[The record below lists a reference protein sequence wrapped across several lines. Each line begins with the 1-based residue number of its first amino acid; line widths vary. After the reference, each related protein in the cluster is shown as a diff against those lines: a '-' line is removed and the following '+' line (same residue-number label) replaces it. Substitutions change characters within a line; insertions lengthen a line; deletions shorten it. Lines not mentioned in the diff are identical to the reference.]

1 MAGMQENP
9 TALSSLGR
17 ELFSAAVY
25 KRSQGR
31 VTRQVTFVA
40 LALAWAIAVW
50 RLAQILP
57 AWISAGGAMT
67 PAVSADAYGLV
78 RFVIPLLVFLAGAW
92 LAYRAVNLP
101 RFAEFLIGV
110 ESEMAKVAWPTLGE
124 VARSSAV
131 VIFMIFALSFI
142 LAAYDLF
149 WWFILRAIQ
158 GFR

>member
-1 MAGMQENP
+1 MQENSTLP
-9 TALSSLGR
+9 GSLGR
-17 ELFSAAVY
+17 ELFSTSVY

-31 VTRQVTFVA
+31 VTRQVTF
-40 LALAWAIAVW
+40 LALTAAWGIAVW

-57 AWISAGGAMT
+57 AWFAAAGPMT
-67 PAVSADAYGLV
+67 QALPAGDFGFI
-78 RFVIPLLVFLAGAW
+78 RFGVPLLIFAAGAW

-110 ESEMAKVAWPTLGE
+110 ESEMSKVAWPSLGE

-149 WWFILRAIQ
+149 WRFVLQAIQ

>member
-1 MAGMQENP
+1 MAGMQENSTLP
-9 TALSSLGR
+9 GSLGR
-17 ELFSAAVY
+17 ELFSTSVY

-31 VTRQVTFVA
+31 VTRQVTF
-40 LALAWAIAVW
+40 LALTAAWGIAVW

-57 AWISAGGAMT
+57 AWFAAAGPMT
-67 PAVSADAYGLV
+67 QALPAGDFGFI
-78 RFVIPLLVFLAGAW
+78 RFGVPLLIFAAGAW

-110 ESEMAKVAWPTLGE
+110 ESEMSKVAWPSLGE

-149 WWFILRAIQ
+149 WRFVLQAIQ

>member
-1 MAGMQENP
+1 MAGMQENQ
-9 TALSSLGR
+9 TAFGSLGR
-17 ELFSAAVY
+17 ELLKSSVY
-25 KRSQGR
+25 KRNQGR
-31 VTRQVTFVA
+31 ITRQVTFAA
-40 LALAWAIAVW
+40 LAIAWCLGIW
-50 RLAQILP
+50 RLWQLLP
-57 AWISAGGAMT
+57 AWAMSGGMST
-67 PAVSADAYGLV
+67 PAADIGLV
-78 RFVIPLLVFLAGAW
+78 RIALPLVLAAAGLW
-92 LAYRAVNLP
+92 FAYRLVNLP

-110 ESEMAKVAWPTLGE
+110 ESEMAKVSWPSLGE

>member
-1 MAGMQENP
+1 
-9 TALSSLGR
+9 
-17 ELFSAAVY
+17 
-25 KRSQGR
+25 
-31 VTRQVTFVA
+31 VTFAA
-40 LALAWAIAVW
+40 LALAWGIAVW

-57 AWISAGGAMT
+57 AWFAAGGPMT
-67 PAVSADAYGLV
+67 PAVPSADLGLV
-78 RFVIPLLVFLAGAW
+78 RFVIPFLVLVGGLW
-92 LAYRAVNLP
+92 LAYRVVNIP

>member
-1 MAGMQENP
+1 MQENSTLP
-9 TALSSLGR
+9 GSLGR
-17 ELFSAAVY
+17 ELFSTSVY

-31 VTRQVTFVA
+31 VTRQVTF
-40 LALAWAIAVW
+40 LALTAAWGIAVW

-57 AWISAGGAMT
+57 AWFATGGPMT
-67 PAVSADAYGLV
+67 QALPADNFGFI
-78 RFVIPLLVFLAGAW
+78 RFGVPLLIFAAGAW

-110 ESEMAKVAWPTLGE
+110 ESEMSKVAWPSLGE

-149 WWFILRAIQ
+149 WRFVLQAIQ

>member
-9 TALSSLGR
+9 TAPGSLGR

-31 VTRQVTFVA
+31 VTRQVTFAA
-40 LALAWAIAVW
+40 LALVWGIAVW
-50 RLAQILP
+50 QLAQILP
-57 AWISAGGAMT
+57 TWLSAGGPMT
-67 PAVSADAYGLV
+67 PASAADTYGLV
-78 RFVIPLLVFLAGAW
+78 RYVIPLVLFLMGAW

-110 ESEMAKVAWPTLGE
+110 ESEMAKVAWPSIGE

-149 WWFILRAIQ
+149 WRFVLQAIQ

>member
-1 MAGMQENP
+1 MQENSTLP
-9 TALSSLGR
+9 GSLGR
-17 ELFSAAVY
+17 ELFSTSVY

-31 VTRQVTFVA
+31 VTRQVTF
-40 LALAWAIAVW
+40 LALTAAWGIAVW

-57 AWISAGGAMT
+57 AWFAAGGPMT
-67 PAVSADAYGLV
+67 QALPAGDFGFI
-78 RFVIPLLVFLAGAW
+78 RFGVPLLIFAAGAW

-110 ESEMAKVAWPTLGE
+110 ESEMSKVAWPSLGE

-149 WWFILRAIQ
+149 WRFVLQAIQ

>member
-1 MAGMQENP
+1 MQENQ

-17 ELFSAAVY
+17 ELFSSAVY

-31 VTRQVTFVA
+31 VTRQVTCGA
-40 LALAWAIAVW
+40 LLLAWGVAVW
-50 RLAQILP
+50 RLTQILP
-57 AWISAGGAMT
+57 AWFSAGGPMT
-67 PAVSADAYGLV
+67 QATPSDDYGLV
-78 RFVIPLLVFLAGAW
+78 RFVVPLLVFLAGGW

-110 ESEMAKVAWPTLGE
+110 ESEMAKVAWPTVGE

>member
-1 MAGMQENP
+1 
-9 TALSSLGR
+9 
-17 ELFSAAVY
+17 
-25 KRSQGR
+25 
-31 VTRQVTFVA
+31 
-40 LALAWAIAVW
+40 
-50 RLAQILP
+50 
-57 AWISAGGAMT
+57 MT
-67 PAVSADAYGLV
+67 PAVPSADLGLV
-78 RFVIPLLVFLAGAW
+78 RFVIPFLVLVGGLW
-92 LAYRAVNLP
+92 LAYRVVNIP

>member
-1 MAGMQENP
+1 MAGMQENSTVP
-9 TALSSLGR
+9 SSLGR
-17 ELFSAAVY
+17 EIFSASVY

-31 VTRQVTFVA
+31 VTRQVTCVA
-40 LALAWAIAVW
+40 LMAAWGIAVL

-57 AWISAGGAMT
+57 AWFAAGGPMT
-67 PAVSADAYGLV
+67 QALPADDFGFIQ
-78 RFVIPLLVFLAGAW
+78 FVVPTLIFIAGAW

-110 ESEMAKVAWPTLGE
+110 ESEMAKVAWPSLGE

-149 WWFILRAIQ
+149 WRFVLQAVQ
-158 GFR
+158 

>member
-1 MAGMQENP
+1 MQENSTLP
-9 TALSSLGR
+9 GSLGR
-17 ELFSAAVY
+17 ELFSTSVY

-31 VTRQVTFVA
+31 VTRQVTF
-40 LALAWAIAVW
+40 LALTVAWGIAVW

-57 AWISAGGAMT
+57 AWFTAGGPMT
-67 PAVSADAYGLV
+67 QALPAGDFGFI
-78 RFVIPLLVFLAGAW
+78 RFGVPLLIFAAGAW

-110 ESEMAKVAWPTLGE
+110 ESEMSKVAWPSLGE

-149 WWFILRAIQ
+149 WRFVLQAIQ

>member
-1 MAGMQENP
+1 MSGTHENP
-9 TALSSLGR
+9 TAFGSLGR

-25 KRSQGR
+25 KRNQGR
-31 VTRQVTFVA
+31 VTRQVTFA
-40 LALAWAIAVW
+40 AIALAWCLGVW
-50 RLAQILP
+50 RLWQVLP
-57 AWISAGGAMT
+57 AWAVDSTSMASAPGA
-67 PAVSADAYGLV
+67 DLGIV
-78 RFVIPLLVFLAGAW
+78 RFAIPLLIGAAGVW
-92 LAYRAVNLP
+92 LAYRLVNLP

-110 ESEMAKVAWPTLGE
+110 ESEMAKVSWPSLGE